1 MVKLGVG
8 VLIMALVLGVA
19 EVGALRGESVDA
31 SGLVSVPAVSA
42 PLAEQIPQ
50 ETAPP
55 VAPQQVVPEDSDG
68 KPFIGVTIH
77 GISPDAAVE
86 LGIAGGV
93 RVVRVFEGGPSDGV
107 LLGGDIIVAVGDSDV
122 AEVRDLMDAIQ
133 ATSIGDTVSITV
145 VRDDETLELSVV
157 VADRSD
163 MDIAGRS
170 ATRLHFRTGPG
181 GIGAAAL
188 PLSGL
193 FGGVLDQLSVMEQ
206 RFVRAEV
213 VLETDDG
220 FKTIAAVKGT
230 ISALDDEAGTFTL
243 VPKDGSAPIDYQI
256 NDDTVVG
263 MVHNGNLGGLNTEDE
278 TLVVTVDGEVKLVQQ
293 GSLLDTRKVQG
304 LATILPHLRA
314 GGPGGIG
321 TRLPDIR
328 MRLGDAL
335 GNLDHLKD
343 RDGGR
348 FLSESLL
355 ERIREAMKE
364 AEEGIANE

>member
-1 MVKLGVG
+1 
-8 VLIMALVLGVA
+8 VA
-19 EVGALRGESVDA
+19 
-31 SGLVSVPAVSA
+31 
-42 PLAEQIPQ
+42 
-50 ETAPP
+50 
-55 VAPQQVVPEDSDG
+55 PEDSDG

-77 GISPDAAVE
+77 GISPDAAE
-86 LGIAGGV
+86 EMGIAGGV

-122 AEVRDLMDAIQ
+122 AEIRDLLDAIQ
-133 ATSIGDTVSITV
+133 ATSVGDTVSITV
-145 VRDDETLELSVV
+145 VRGDETLELSVKV
-157 VADRSD
+157 VDRSD
-163 MDIAGRS
+163 KDIAGRI

-193 FGGVLDQLSVMEQ
+193 FGGLLDQLRVMEQ

-213 VLETDDG
+213 VLETDDA
-220 FKTIAAVKGT
+220 FKTIAAIKCT
-230 ISALDDEAGTFTL
+230 ISTLDDDAGTFTL
-243 VPKDGSAPIDYQI
+243 MPKDGSDPIDYQI

-263 MVHNGNLGGLNTEDE
+263 MVHSGNLGGLNTENE

-293 GSLLDTRKVQG
+293 GSLLDSAKARG
-304 LATILPHLRA
+304 LATLLPRLGA
-314 GGPGGIG
+314 GGPGGVG

-335 GNLDHLKD
+335 GNLDHLKG

-348 FLSESLL
+348 LLSESLL
-355 ERIREAMKE
+355 ERIREALE
-364 AEEGIANE
+364 GVEEGIADE